1 MVLLCSLAT
10 FAVTGERAMDRVLLN
25 EKLYD
30 LWKKRS
36 EWWVRTQRVCVSGLQ
51 HIPRQGAAVLAA
63 NHINWK
69 DIFFI
74 GGVVPR
80 RVSFVGTAELFDLE
94 VCREMVERYIR
105 EHFSFAWAKGTIRRV
120 SDWAA
125 RVMVTRVP
133 YCGTIPV
140 KRGVNDKSFFAL
152 AKEALRQGSLLCIFP
167 EGGTSRPERLR
178 RFKYGLAK
186 IVYDLHHEGLEDIP
200 ILPTALRGT
209 EHPYFPGRKL
219 TFRVGAPHYIRDY
232 IASHE
237 KQTLRLFSER
247 LRDSVQELLER
258 GKQYARRIG
267 LSDESVA
274 GDSTGGELPLC
285 AT

>member
-1 MVLLCSLAT
+1 MVAK
-10 FAVTGERAMDRVLLN
+10 MDGILLN

-30 LWKKRS
+30 LWKRRS
-36 EWWVRTQRVCVSGLQ
+36 EWWVRTQRVYVSGL
-51 HIPRQGAAVLAA
+51 HYIPRQGAAVLAA

-80 RVSFVGTAELFDLE
+80 RVSFVGTAELFDFE
-94 VCREMVERYIR
+94 VCRAMVERYVR
-105 EHFSFAWAKGTIRRV
+105 EHFSLAWAQGVMRRV
-120 SDWAA
+120 SEWAA
-125 RVMVTRVP
+125 RVMVSRVP

-140 KRGVNDKSFFAL
+140 KRGVNDKSFFEL
-152 AKEALRQGSLLCIFP
+152 AKEVLRQGNLLCIFP
-167 EGGTSRPERLR
+167 EGGTSRPDHLH
-178 RFKYGLAK
+178 RFKHGLAK
-186 IVYDLHHEGLEDIP
+186 IVYDLHHEGFEEIP

-209 EHPYFPGRKL
+209 EHVYVPGRKL

-232 IASHE
+232 ILGHE
-237 KQTLRLFSER
+237 KQTLRMFSEK

-258 GKQYARRIG
+258 GKQYVQRAGMSGSARG
-267 LSDESVA
+267 N
-274 GDSTGGELPLC
+274 GETTAVEPPLG

>member
-1 MVLLCSLAT
+1 
-10 FAVTGERAMDRVLLN
+10 MDSILPN

-36 EWWVRTQRVCVSGLQ
+36 EWWVRTQRVTVSGLQ
-51 HIPRQGAAVLAA
+51 YIPRQGAAVLAA

-80 RVSFVGTAELFDLE
+80 RVSFVGTAELFDFE
-94 VCREMVERYIR
+94 VCRAMVERYVR
-105 EHFSFAWAKGTIRRV
+105 EHLSLAWAQGVLRKV

-125 RVMVTRVP
+125 RVMVSRVP

-140 KRGVNDKSFFAL
+140 KRGASDKSFFEL
-152 AKEALRQGSLLCIFP
+152 AKEVLRQGNLLCIFP
-167 EGGTSRPERLR
+167 EGGTSRPDHLR
-178 RFKYGLAK
+178 RFKHGLAK
-186 IVYDLHHEGLEDIP
+186 IVYDLHFEGLQDIP

-209 EHPYFPGRKL
+209 EHLYVPGRKL

-232 IASHE
+232 ILGHE
-237 KQTLRLFSER
+237 KQTLRLFSEK
-247 LRDSVQELLER
+247 LRESVQELLER
-258 GKQYARRIG
+258 GRQYARRAGISAPAEANG
-267 LSDESVA
+267 EAAA
-274 GDSTGGELPLC
+274 GDMPLQQ
-285 AT
+285 A

>member
-1 MVLLCSLAT
+1 MRES
-10 FAVTGERAMDRVLLN
+10 MNRVLLN

-80 RVSFVGTAELFDLE
+80 RVSFVGTAELFDIE
-94 VCREMVERYIR
+94 VCREMVERYIH
-105 EHFSFAWAKGTIRRV
+105 EHLSFAWAHGLIRKL

-125 RVMVTRVP
+125 HVMVTRVP

-140 KRGVNDKSFFAL
+140 KRGVNDKSFFDL
-152 AKEALRQGSLLCIFP
+152 AKEVLRQGNLLCIFP

-178 RFKYGLAK
+178 RFKHGLAK
-186 IVYDLHHEGLEDIP
+186 IVYDLHSEGMEDIP

-209 EHPYFPGRKL
+209 EHLYVPGRKL
-219 TFRVGAPHYIRDY
+219 FFRVGTPHFIRDY
-232 IASHE
+232 ILGHE
-237 KQTLRLFSER
+237 KETLRLFSEK
-247 LRDSVQELLER
+247 LRESVQELLDF
-258 GKQYARRIG
+258 GRRCAHAVKME
-267 LSDESVA
+267 ESA
-274 GDSTGGELPLC
+274 TEPPGEFS
-285 AT
+285 ASAA